1 LARYAPAG
9 LLVWLS
15 IDVSARWD
23 LVVVWLKRGPTRDRT
38 EIRSAHL
45 DLTWLLLGKGADGVT
60 VMIGIDPH
68 KGSHTAVVINA
79 TEGELGRLRVRASAR
94 QVEQLLAWAQ
104 PYPTRIWAVESA
116 NGWGY
121 LLSQQLLSVGER
133 VVDVPATLAA
143 RVRVLS
149 SGRSNKNDPNDAR
162 SVAVAALRSPGLR
175 EVARTDHQEVLRLL
189 AKRSHDLARARNRT
203 ACRLHALLAEL
214 VPGGVAGEISATT
227 AQQLLAGVEVRS
239 PVEATRRDIATE
251 HLEDLRRLDAQIKA
265 AKARI
270 RTAVAA
276 TNTSLTDL
284 FGVGPFVAAIII
296 GHTGDIGRFR
306 TRDHYAA
313 YTGTAPIEVSSGGRV
328 VHRLSRRGNR
338 KLNHAIH
345 IAAVSQIR
353 HRNSQGRVFYDRK
366 IAEGKTTKEAL
377 RALKRRISD
386 AVYRQLQAD
395 ADAR

>member
-1 LARYAPAG
+1 
-9 LLVWLS
+9 
-15 IDVSARWD
+15 
-23 LVVVWLKRGPTRDRT
+23 
-38 EIRSAHL
+38 
-45 DLTWLLLGKGADGVT
+45 
-60 VMIGIDPH
+60 MIGIDPH
-68 KGSHTAVVINA
+68 KGSHTAVVVDA
-79 TEGELGRLRVRASAR
+79 TENELGRLRVRAASR
-94 QVEQLLAWAQ
+94 QVEQLVAWAE
-104 PYPTRIWAVESA
+104 PYPARTWAVESA

-121 LLSQQLLSVGER
+121 LLSQQLLAAGER

-162 SVAVAALRSPGLR
+162 SVAVAALRSPNLA

-189 AKRSHDLARARNRT
+189 AKRNHDLARARNRT

-214 VPGGVAGEISATT
+214 VPGGFPGEISAST
-227 AQQLLAGVEVRS
+227 AEQVLASVTAGS
-239 PVEATRRDIATE
+239 PVEATRKDIATE
-251 HLEDLRRLDAQIKA
+251 HLEDLRRLDEQIKA

-270 RTAVAA
+270 RTAVTA
-276 TNTSLTDL
+276 TSTSLTEL

-296 GHTGDIGRFR
+296 GHTGDVRRFR
-306 TRDHYAA
+306 SRDHYAA

-353 HRNSQGRVFYDRK
+353 HRNSQGRTFYDRK

-386 AVYRQLQAD
+386 AVYRQLV

>member
-1 LARYAPAG
+1 
-9 LLVWLS
+9 
-15 IDVSARWD
+15 
-23 LVVVWLKRGPTRDRT
+23 
-38 EIRSAHL
+38 
-45 DLTWLLLGKGADGVT
+45 VT

-68 KGSHTAVVINA
+68 KGSHTAVAVDA
-79 TEGELGRLRVRASAR
+79 TENELARLRVRASGR
-94 QVEQLLAWAQ
+94 QVEQLLAWAEDH
-104 PYPTRIWAVESA
+104 PGRMWAVESA

-121 LLSQQLLSVGER
+121 LLSQQLLAAGER

-143 RVRVLS
+143 RVRVLG

-162 SVAVAALRSPGLR
+162 SVAVAAMRSPRLR
-175 EVARTDHQEVLRLL
+175 EVARTDHAEVLRLL
-189 AKRSHDLARARNRT
+189 AKRNHDLARARNRT

-214 VPGGVAGEISATT
+214 VPGGFAGEISAAT
-227 AQQLLAGVEVRS
+227 AEELLASVVARS
-239 PVEATRRDIATE
+239 PVEATRRDIAVE
-251 HLEDLRRLDAQIKA
+251 HLEDLRRLDEQIKA

-270 RTAVAA
+270 RTAVTA
-276 TNTSLTDL
+276 TNTSLTGL

-296 GHTGDIGRFR
+296 GHTGDVGRFR
-306 TRDHYAA
+306 SRDHFAA

-338 KLNHAIH
+338 KLNHALH

-353 HRNSQGRVFYDRK
+353 HRNSQGRAFYDRK

-386 AVYRQLQAD
+386 AVYRQLVID
-395 ADAR
+395 AH